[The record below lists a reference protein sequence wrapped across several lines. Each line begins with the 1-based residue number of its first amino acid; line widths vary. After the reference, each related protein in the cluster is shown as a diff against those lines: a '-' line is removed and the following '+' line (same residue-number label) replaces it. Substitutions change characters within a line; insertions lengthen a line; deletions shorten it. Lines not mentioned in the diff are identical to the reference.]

1 MELAQLM
8 RTRRKR
14 LGLTQA
20 EAAALAG
27 VGARLVYE
35 VEHGSTAVQLDN
47 LVRLLNALGLHLAAR
62 PGSRDSVEVEA

>member
-1 MELAQLM
+1 VELAELV

-20 EAAALAG
+20 DAAALAG

-47 LVRLLNALGLHLAAR
+47 LLRLLNALGLHLTAR
-62 PGSRDSVEVEA
+62 PGAGDTVEVES

>member
-35 VEHGSTAVQLDN
+35 VEHGSTAVQLD
-47 LVRLLNALGLHLAAR
+47 
-62 PGSRDSVEVEA
+62 S